1 MLSVPTISV
10 IVPVFDSEHYI
21 RHTVESILNQDADIA
36 FELLLIDDGSTDGSG
51 AICDEYAQS
60 DSRVRVFHINNSG
73 VSVARNVGI
82 ENSRGEW
89 IMFVDSDDE
98 LLPSAFRVLMEGVFD
113 DTILCMAGYE
123 VYDQDNTLCF
133 CVEERESHTISVKD
147 CLMQMY
153 QPLYYYYQG
162 YLWDKLF
169 KSEIIKCKK
178 LRFDKDVFFNEDRL
192 FVVNYLCSSTGSVY
206 FTTTPVYKYYKRAT
220 GAMASLETDFNA
232 KFITDF
238 DAQVKMHNLVTDN
251 FDDEDLTRAAKK
263 GVLDSYI
270 NIQSMIKKY
279 QVRDKETN
287 RRLDRKLRETL
298 GLDYYRRKVS
308 GFYKR
313 LKRCAKR
320 LIKK

>member
-89 IMFVDSDDE
+89 ILFVDSDDE
-98 LLPSAFRVLMEGVFD
+98 LLPSTFRVIMAEITEETVF
-113 DTILCMAGYE
+113 CMAGYV
-123 VYDQDNTLCF
+123 VYDQNNTLQYK
-133 CVEERESHTISVKD
+133 VDNRVSTKISVKD
-147 CLMQMY
+147 CLMQLY
-153 QPLYYYYQG
+153 HPLYYYYQG
-162 YLWDKLF
+162 YICSKLF
-169 KSEIIKCKK
+169 KSDIIKNNKI
-178 LRFDKDVFFNEDRL
+178 RFDKDIYFNEDRL
-192 FVVNYLCSSTGSVY
+192 FIVNYLCYCTGSVY
-206 FTTTPVYKYYKRAT
+206 YTTTPVYKYYKRAT
-220 GAMASLETDFNA
+220 GAMASLENGFNA

-238 DAQVKMHNLVTDN
+238 DAQVKMHKLVTDN